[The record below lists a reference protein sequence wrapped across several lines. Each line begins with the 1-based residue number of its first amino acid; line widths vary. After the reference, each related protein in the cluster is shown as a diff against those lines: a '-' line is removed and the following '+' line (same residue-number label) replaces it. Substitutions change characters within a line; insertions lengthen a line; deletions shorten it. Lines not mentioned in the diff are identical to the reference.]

1 MPKKPEQDKLWLPY
15 TQMALEP
22 PPLEAVATEGTRI
35 LLADGRDLIDG
46 IASWW
51 TACHGYNHPKI
62 IEAIQSQATIMPHV
76 MFGGLVHRPALDLA
90 NKLAVLAPGDLNHV
104 FFSDSGSVAVEAALK
119 MALQFWINQGIKTRN
134 RFVCFKGG
142 YHGDTIGAMGV
153 SDGENGFHATFK
165 PILAEN
171 ILADLPIGAAARRDY
186 ASLLDRHS
194 DDIAAVII
202 EPLVQGAGGMV
213 FHDPDTLA
221 AIVNEAQKRGILV
234 IADEVFTG
242 FGRTGKMFACNS
254 ANVVP
259 DIMTLSKAL
268 TGGALGLG
276 ATLAGDR
283 VFDAFLSDDLDAA
296 FMHGPTYMAN
306 PMAMAAANA
315 SLDLFETEPRLDQV
329 ATISAALKEGLAPC
343 KDIPGVVDTRVLGAI
358 GVVELAEMPLERLYA
373 LRSAFITRGLWVRP
387 FGKIVYLT
395 PAFTIESGEFGD
407 LFCLMEGIKD
417 VLSANPA

>member
-1 MPKKPEQDKLWLPY
+1 M
-15 TQMALEP
+15 
-22 PPLEAVATEGTRI
+22 
-35 LLADGRDLIDG
+35 
-46 IASWW
+46 
-51 TACHGYNHPKI
+51 
-62 IEAIQSQATIMPHV
+62 
-76 MFGGLVHRPALDLA
+76 
-90 NKLAVLAPGDLNHV
+90 
-104 FFSDSGSVAVEAALK
+104 
-119 MALQFWINQGIKTRN
+119 
-134 RFVCFKGG
+134 
-142 YHGDTIGAMGV
+142 
-153 SDGENGFHATFK
+153 
-165 PILAEN
+165 
-171 ILADLPIGAAARRDY
+171 ADLPIGAAARADY